1 MSKQRFVLDT
11 NLVVSAA
18 LLEHSFTRQVFETAL
33 AQGEILVSDE
43 TQDELTEVIM
53 RPKFDRY
60 VSAEKRLTFLANF
73 LNVAIPLEIIEQV
86 AACRD
91 PKDDKFLTLAVN
103 GSAACI
109 ITYWCCILSAALQS
123 KRPQNSCASIVKA
136 RRQIAQ
142 TPPWNVCANSLPQTL
157 THVTLYP

>member
-1 MSKQRFVLDT
+1 MDT

-109 ITYWCCILSAALQS
+109 ITGDKDLLVLHPF
-123 KRPQNSCASIVKA
+123 RSIT
-136 RRQIAQ
+136 IQ
-142 TPPWNVCANSLPQTL
+142 TPAEFMR
-157 THVTLYP
+157 LYR